1 MITDLFTVFDYG
13 YYLRDLRYRVF
24 IWLASIIGLISVL
37 SCCGYW
43 IADNDLEIFV
53 WMVTNGFKNKMRE
66 AGYPSDTGAVSLFS
80 SVFIYIFYIMLI
92 GLFPFVYTIAAHY
105 FFSFSIALTL
115 WLALVFQRIYNRI
128 QGFLAG
134 FVPTADNVAEGFILR
149 FFEIIRYVVRP
160 FTLGLRLFLN
170 IFTGQIILTIL
181 ATNAWIIFFCIIS
194 PVGILSRFLLCTF
207 FVLELCVVLLQV
219 YIFFLLL
226 ITYATTR

>member
-24 IWLASIIGLISVL
+24 IWLASIIGLIRVL
-37 SCCGYW
+37 RCCGYW

-53 WMVTNGFKNKMRE
+53 WIVTNGFKNKMRE

-80 SVFIYIFYIMLI
+80 RVFIYIFYIILI

-115 WLALVFQRIYNRI
+115 WLALVFQGMYNRI
-128 QGFLAG
+128 QGWLAG

-181 ATNAWIIFFCIIS
+181 ATNAWMIFFCIIS

-226 ITYATTR
+226 MTYATTR